1 MRANIFSAPF
11 LGALLLALQALPLQA
26 GISPLAFGSRGGMPT
41 LAPMLEQAIPAVV
54 SISAT
59 LERSA
64 ESTTGDN
71 KLEGFDFQTAEPR
84 DPLKRNPAGQGSGVI
99 INHHLGYILTNHHL
113 IEGSEAIEVTLED
126 GRSFPAQT
134 IGSDQETDI
143 ALLRIQAS
151 NLHSIPLGNS
161 NTLRV
166 GDFVIAIGN
175 PFGLGNTATSG
186 IVSALGR
193 SNLGLERFEAF
204 IQTDA
209 SINVGNSGGALINL
223 NGELV
228 GINTAILAPNGNGSV
243 GIGFAIPVNMAKE
256 ISNQLIQ
263 FGGVQRGHL
272 GVTTKPLSSNMAR
285 SLRIPQGQG
294 VVITAV
300 ESDSPAAEARVRKG
314 DILTAVNGHPIE
326 SPAQLQT
333 TISLFPVGKEVKLSL
348 LRGNHPRTLFATIRK
363 PVSRTLTGDALSAN
377 LSGVELAPLSAEQNN
392 HYPSGGIAVTEV
404 DPRQAGWAL
413 GLRPN
418 DVIFSFNRQP
428 VTSLK
433 EAKKA
438 AALSEK
444 MVILRVYRGEKI
456 LEMIMR

>member
-1 MRANIFSAPF
+1 MRPNIFRVHL
-11 LGALLLALQALPLQA
+11 LGALFLALLAMPLQA

-54 SISAT
+54 TISAT
-59 LERSA
+59 LNRST
-64 ESTTGDN
+64 EGGDGEQ
-71 KLEGFDFQTAEPR
+71 KREGFDFHPSQPR
-84 DPLKRNPAGQGSGVI
+84 DPLKRNPSGQGSGVI
-99 INHHLGYILTNHHL
+99 IDHHLGYILTNHHL

-143 ALLRIQAS
+143 ALLRIQAT
-151 NLHSIPLGNS
+151 NLHSIPLGDS
-161 NTLRV
+161 TTLRV

-228 GINTAILAPNGNGSV
+228 GINTAILAPNGSGSV

-272 GVTTKPLSSNMAR
+272 GITTKPLSSNMAR

-294 VVITAV
+294 VVVTAV
-300 ESDSPAAEARVRKG
+300 ENDSPATEARVRKG
-314 DILTAVNGHPIE
+314 DILTAINGHPVE
-326 SPAQLQT
+326 SPTQLQT
-333 TISLFPVGKEVKLSL
+333 TIGLFPIGKEVKLSL
-348 LRGNHPRTLFATIRK
+348 LRGNHPRNLFATIRK
-363 PVSRTLTGDALSAN
+363 PVSRTLAGDTLSAN
-377 LSGVELAPLSAEQNN
+377 LRGVQLAPLSAAQNN
-392 HYPSGGIAVTEV
+392 RYPSGGIAVTQVE
-404 DPRQAGWAL
+404 PKQAGWVL
-413 GLRPN
+413 GLRPD

-433 EAKKA
+433 EAQKA

-444 MVILRVYRGEKI
+444 MVILRIYRGEKI

>member
-1 MRANIFSAPF
+1 
-11 LGALLLALQALPLQA
+11 
-26 GISPLAFGSRGGMPT
+26 MPT

-59 LERSA
+59 LSRAA
-64 ESTTGDN
+64 EAAAADRT
-71 KLEGFDFQTAEPR
+71 LEEFDFNATQPR
-84 DPLKRNPAGQGSGVI
+84 DPLRRNPAGQGSGVI
-99 INHHLGYILTNHHL
+99 IDHHLGYILTNHHL

-126 GRSFPAQT
+126 GRSFPALT

-143 ALLRIQAS
+143 ALLRIQAT

-161 NTLRV
+161 STLRV

-228 GINTAILAPNGNGSV
+228 GINTAILAPNGSGSV

-263 FGGVQRGHL
+263 FGGVQRGYL
-272 GVTTKPLSSNMAR
+272 GITTKPLSSNMAR

-294 VVITAV
+294 VAVTAV
-300 ESDSPAAEARVRKG
+300 ESNSPAAEARIRKG
-314 DILTAVNGHPIE
+314 DILTAINGHPVE
-326 SPAQLQT
+326 NPAQLQT
-333 TISLFPVGKEVKLSL
+333 TIGLFPVGKEVKLSL

-363 PVSRTLTGDALSAN
+363 PLSRTLSGDTLNAN
-377 LSGVELAPLSAEQNN
+377 LSGVEMAPLSAAQNN
-392 HYPSGGIAVTEV
+392 LYPSGGIAVTQVE
-404 DPRQAGWAL
+404 PKQAGWTL
-413 GLRPN
+413 GLRPD
-418 DVIFSFNRQP
+418 DVIFSINRQP

-438 AALSEK
+438 AALSDK